1 MSMALWAFERGNSM
15 HGVFFPPSHL
25 LLLYPVPSHPKPPTS
40 PRQDYLLI
48 LPSAV
53 YINPLLRPLF
63 LSSSSTHTSSAF
75 LSKVYI
81 SHLYVCARLSFPKT
95 LMTSL
100 HVLSRLCL
108 SSPKLDIAFGMS
120 EPPGFFSKNTTPRRK
135 WVCLRLLLEMKFG
148 EMDGW
153 TGFGVFFEK
162 S

>member
-1 MSMALWAFERGNSM
+1 MALWAFERGNSM

-120 EPPGFFSKNTTPRRK
+120 KPPGFFSKNTTPRRK